1 MINRFVEYITVERRL
16 SPLTVRN
23 YRRDVEQFVAYVT
36 RDGEQEFDPNTI
48 TRNDLSEW
56 IESLSRKPREDES
69 TLHRSARGEALSAAT
84 INRTLASIRTFYAW
98 LRRERLCTTNPFV
111 GIAKLTTPK
120 RLPTVISNTR
130 MKDIATDSEVR
141 CSCEDFEQARN
152 SLILLMFY
160 TTGLRAS
167 ELIGIDR
174 DHFSGDFTSLRVRGK
189 GDKDRIV
196 PIIEIVREKILDYI
210 AAISGQNICISDQ
223 KALFLTQKGKRIS
236 YSTLYRVIHNELEAY
251 GIRGRKSPHV
261 LRHTFAT
268 HLLDGGADIREI
280 QSLLGHSSL
289 STTQRYT
296 HTSIAAVRRA
306 YNSAHPH
313 QRVQKTTKEGDKEPF
328 ASERTE

>member
-1 MINRFVEYITVERRL
+1 MIERFIQYITAERRL

-36 RDGEQEFDPNTI
+36 HDGEREFAPAEI

-69 TLHRSARGEALSAAT
+69 TLHRSARGEALSAAS
-84 INRTLASIRTFYAW
+84 INRTLASVRTFYRW
-98 LRRERLCTTNPFV
+98 LHREGIVKSNPFI

-120 RLPTVISNTR
+120 RLPTVIPTQR
-130 MKDIATDSEVR
+130 MKRIATDSEER
-141 CSCEDFEQARN
+141 CDSDDFDQRRN
-152 SLILLMFY
+152 SLIVLMFY
-160 TTGLRAS
+160 TMGLRAA

-174 DHFSGDFTSLRVRGK
+174 DHFSGDYTSLRVRGK
-189 GDKDRIV
+189 GDKDRVV
-196 PIIEIVREKILDYI
+196 PIIEIVREKILDYLD
-210 AAISGQNICISDQ
+210 AISRQNICISDE

-251 GIRGRKSPHV
+251 GVRGRKSPHV

-296 HTSIAAVRRA
+296 HTSIAAIRQA
-306 YNSAHPH
+306 YNIAPPH
-313 QRVQKTTKEGDKEPF
+313 QRGNSAESGTKK
-328 ASERTE
+328 

>member
-1 MINRFVEYITVERRL
+1 MIERFIQYITAERRL

-23 YRRDVEQFVAYVT
+23 YRRDVEQFVAFVT
-36 RDGEQEFDPNTI
+36 RDGEREFAPAKI

-56 IESLSRKPREDES
+56 IESLSRKPREGES
-69 TLHRSARGEALSAAT
+69 TLHRSARGEALSAAS
-84 INRTLASIRTFYAW
+84 INRTLASVRTFYRW
-98 LRRERLCTTNPFV
+98 LHREGIVKSNPFI

-120 RLPTVISNTR
+120 RLPTVIPTHR
-130 MKDIATDSEVR
+130 MKMSATDSEER
-141 CSCEDFEQARN
+141 CDSDEFDQKRN

-160 TTGLRAS
+160 TMGLRAA

-174 DHFSGDFTSLRVRGK
+174 DHFSGDYTSLRVRGK

-196 PIIEIVREKILDYI
+196 PILEIVREKILDYLS
-210 AAISGQNICISDQ
+210 AISRQNICISDE

-251 GIRGRKSPHV
+251 GVRGRKSPHV

-296 HTSIAAVRRA
+296 HTSIAAIRQA
-306 YNSAHPH
+306 YNIAHPH
-313 QRVQKTTKEGDKEPF
+313 QKGNKQMK
-328 ASERTE
+328 

>member
-1 MINRFVEYITVERRL
+1 MIERFIQYISAERRL

-36 RDGEQEFDPNTI
+36 HDGEREFAPAEI

-69 TLHRSARGEALSAAT
+69 TLHRSARGEALSAAS
-84 INRTLASIRTFYAW
+84 INRTLASVRTFYRW
-98 LRRERLCTTNPFV
+98 LHREGIVKSNPFV

-120 RLPTVISNTR
+120 RLPTVIPAQR
-130 MKDIATDSEVR
+130 MKRIATDSEER
-141 CSCEDFEQARN
+141 CESEDFDQMRN
-152 SLILLMFY
+152 SLIILMFY
-160 TTGLRAS
+160 TMGLRAS

-174 DHFSGDFTSLRVRGK
+174 DHFSGDYTSLRVRGK

-196 PIIEIVREKILDYI
+196 PIIEIVREKILDYLN
-210 AAISGQNICISDQ
+210 AISRQNICISDE

-251 GIRGRKSPHV
+251 GVRGRKSPHV

-296 HTSIAAVRRA
+296 HTSIAAIRQA
-306 YNSAHPH
+306 YNIAHPH
-313 QRVQKTTKEGDKEPF
+313 QKGNKQMK
-328 ASERTE
+328 

>member
-56 IESLSRKPREDES
+56 IESLSRKPRKDES
-69 TLHRSARGEALSAAT
+69 TLHRSARGEALSPAT
-84 INRTLASIRTFYAW
+84 INRTLASVRAFYGW
-98 LRRERLCTTNPFV
+98 LRRTKRVESDPFV
-111 GIAKLTTPK
+111 GIGQLTTPK
-120 RLPTVISNTR
+120 RLPVFIPQQR
-130 MKDIATDSEVR
+130 MNEIVGDSEAR
-141 CSCEDFEQARN
+141 CDSDDFEQVRN
-152 SLILLMFY
+152 SLIMLMFY
-160 TTGLRAS
+160 TMGLRAS
-167 ELIGIDR
+167 ELVGIDR
-174 DHFSGDFTSLRVRGK
+174 DHFSDNCSSLRVRGK

-196 PIIEIVREKILDYI
+196 PILDIVRKKISHYLDV
-210 AAISGQNICISDQ
+210 ISGQNICISDE

-251 GIRGRKSPHV
+251 GVRGRKSPHV

-280 QSLLGHSSL
+280 QMLLGHSSL
-289 STTQRYT
+289 AATQRYT
-296 HTSIAAVRRA
+296 HTSIAALRRA
-306 YNSAHPH
+306 YNTAHPH
-313 QRVQKTTKEGDKEPF
+313 QRANTEKVAHREHITKERSK
-328 ASERTE
+328 

>member
-23 YRRDVEQFVAYVT
+23 YRRDVEQFIAYVT
-36 RDGEQEFDPNTI
+36 HDGECKFDPTAV

-69 TLHRSARGEALSAAT
+69 SLHRSGRGEALAPAS
-84 INRTLASIRTFYAW
+84 INRTLASVRTFYTW
-98 LRRERLCTTNPFV
+98 MRREKLCSTNPFV
-111 GIAKLTTPK
+111 GIAKLSTPK
-120 RLPTVISNTR
+120 RLPTFIPHQRMNT
-130 MKDIATDSEVR
+130 IATDSELR
-141 CSCEDFEQARN
+141 CDSEEIDQMRN
-152 SLILLMFY
+152 SLIVLMFY
-160 TTGLRAS
+160 TMGLRAS

-174 DHFSGDFTSLRVRGK
+174 DHFSGDYTSLKVRGK

-196 PIIEIVREKILDYI
+196 PIIEIVREKILGYI
-210 AAISGQNICISDQ
+210 DAISRQNICISDE

-251 GIRGRKSPHV
+251 GVRGRKSPHV

-289 STTQRYT
+289 TTTQRYT
-296 HTSIAAVRRA
+296 HTSIAAIRQA
-306 YNSAHPH
+306 YNIAHPH
-313 QRVQKTTKEGDKEPF
+313 QKGNKKME
-328 ASERTE
+328 